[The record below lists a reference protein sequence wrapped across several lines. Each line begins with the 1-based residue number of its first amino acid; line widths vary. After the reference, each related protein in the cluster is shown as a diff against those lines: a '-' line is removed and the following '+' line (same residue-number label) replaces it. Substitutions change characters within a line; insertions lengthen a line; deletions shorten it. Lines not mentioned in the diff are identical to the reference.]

1 MVFPPVRYDILTPKI
16 QINAE
21 INLGLADDNIWK
33 LVFDAFNKKQIYE
46 SVREIFGSKHQ
57 DVGLLREI
65 AGMGKSA
72 LYALQKSTLWGG
84 RLEYASQWLRSLIR
98 IALAGAC

>member
-21 INLGLADDNIWK
+21 INRLADDNIWK

-57 DVGLLREI
+57 YVGLLREI

-84 RLEYASQWLRSLIR
+84 VKGWNMPANGCEAS
-98 IALAGAC
+98 